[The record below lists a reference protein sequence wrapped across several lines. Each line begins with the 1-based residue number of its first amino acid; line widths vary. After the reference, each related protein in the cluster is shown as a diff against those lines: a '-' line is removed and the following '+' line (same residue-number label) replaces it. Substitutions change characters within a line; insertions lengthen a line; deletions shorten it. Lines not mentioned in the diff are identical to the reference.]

1 MIIVWGLLA
10 LCVIVIVHEFGHFI
24 AAKLLNID
32 VESFSVGM
40 GPVLARKQIGQTEF
54 RLSLL
59 PVGGYCGIKGESD
72 FQKAIDTDLDRIH
85 PEPRSF
91 FENPF
96 KRLII
101 AFAGPFANIVFTVF
115 AFIIIAFAG
124 KTYYSTEPVIILAT
138 DVYPEMRSTAKE
150 AGLQTGDYIYLIGKD
165 EIKTF
170 TDLQTAVALHPDE
183 TLDFGI
189 IRNGERMTIPV
200 SIAMDKASAS
210 GKIGVINWVTPKIK
224 NVEANST
231 AEKAGL
237 LPFDLIIE
245 SNGVEVHHVM
255 ELVKTFEDASVA
267 KLKVKRQ
274 DQIVDIEIPLEKT
287 KDGSYNLGIEF
298 DYISVTEKA
307 DSFFG
312 GIAEGFKQTGELIA
326 LTLKTITWFFKGID
340 VTQAVAGPIRITVM
354 LGETAKTGFAAG
366 FTEGLVTMLNF
377 LALISVSLFIMNLL
391 PIPIL
396 DGGIILFAIIEI
408 IRGKGVSPK
417 TMQRVQYI
425 GIFII
430 GLLFVV
436 ALTSDFNYVFGVV
449 KTFFAKAK

>member
-1 MIIVWGLLA
+1 MIIVWGLLG
-10 LCVIVIVHEFGHFI
+10 LCIIVVVHEFGHFI

-72 FQKAIDTDLDRIH
+72 FQKAIEADFDRIH

-124 KTYYSTEPVIILAT
+124 KTYYSTDPKIILAT
-138 DVYPEMRSTAKE
+138 DVYPEMTSTAKD
-150 AGLQTGDYIYLIGKD
+150 AGLQTGDYIYSIGKD

-170 TDLQTAVALHPDE
+170 ADLQTAVALHPDE

-189 IRNGERMTIPV
+189 IRNGELLKIPV
-200 SIAMDKASAS
+200 FITMDKASAS

-224 NVEANST
+224 HIEENST

-245 SNGVEVHHVM
+245 SNGIEVHHVM

-267 KLKVKRQ
+267 KLKVQRQ

-298 DYISVTEKA
+298 DYIAVTEKA

-354 LGETAKTGFAAG
+354 LGETAKTGFSAG

-391 PIPIL
+391 PIPVL

-436 ALTSDFNYVFGVV
+436 ALTSDFNYVYRVV
-449 KTFFAKAK
+449 KAFFAK

>member
-1 MIIVWGLLA
+1 MIIVWGLLG
-10 LCVIVIVHEFGHFI
+10 LCIIVVVHEFGHFI

-40 GPVLARKQIGQTEF
+40 GPILARKQIGQTEF

-72 FQKAIDTDLDRIH
+72 FQKAIEADLDRIH

-124 KTYYSTEPVIILAT
+124 KTYYSTDPKIILAT
-138 DVYPEMRSTAKE
+138 DVYPEMTSTAKE
-150 AGLQTGDYIYLIGKD
+150 AGLQTGDYIYSIGKD

-170 TDLQTAVALHPDE
+170 ADLQTAVALHPDE

-189 IRNGERMTIPV
+189 IRNGELLKIPV
-200 SIAMDKASAS
+200 FITMDKASAS

-224 NVEANST
+224 HIEENST

-245 SNGVEVHHVM
+245 SNGIEVHHVM
-255 ELVKTFEDASVA
+255 ELVKTFEDASIA
-267 KLKVKRQ
+267 KLKVQRQ

-298 DYISVTEKA
+298 DYIAVTEKA

-354 LGETAKTGFAAG
+354 LGETAKTGFSAG

-436 ALTSDFNYVFGVV
+436 ALTSDFNYVFRVV
-449 KTFFAKAK
+449 KAFFAK

>member
-1 MIIVWGLLA
+1 
-10 LCVIVIVHEFGHFI
+10 
-24 AAKLLNID
+24 
-32 VESFSVGM
+32 
-40 GPVLARKQIGQTEF
+40 
-54 RLSLL
+54 
-59 PVGGYCGIKGESD
+59 
-72 FQKAIDTDLDRIH
+72 
-85 PEPRSF
+85 
-91 FENPF
+91 
-96 KRLII
+96 
-101 AFAGPFANIVFTVF
+101 
-115 AFIIIAFAG
+115 
-124 KTYYSTEPVIILAT
+124 
-138 DVYPEMRSTAKE
+138 MRSTAKE

-189 IRNGERMTIPV
+189 IRNGEHMTIPV

-267 KLKVKRQ
+267 KLKVKRG
-274 DQIVDIEIPLEKT
+274 DKIVDIEIPLEKT

-417 TMQRVQYI
+417 TMQRVQYKRPSCFRLPI
-425 GIFII
+425 ATRWKSVCMTARI
-430 GLLFVV
+430 
-436 ALTSDFNYVFGVV
+436 
-449 KTFFAKAK
+449 